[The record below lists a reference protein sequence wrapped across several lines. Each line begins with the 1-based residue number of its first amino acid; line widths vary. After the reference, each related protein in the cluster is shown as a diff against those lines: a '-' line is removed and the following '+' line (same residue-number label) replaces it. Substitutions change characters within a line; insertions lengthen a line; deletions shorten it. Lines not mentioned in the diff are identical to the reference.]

1 MLSLIKNNFQKIILA
16 LIGWVFFAV
25 SVYQCKRNDSRIDDI
40 KNIVVSQN
48 ESIRTFKDEANR
60 WHSVAT
66 ATQLQHHEAVK
77 LYIKSDTQLNSVVKQ
92 FTIVKKSLRNLEYL
106 GVTGLSSNYNIKPQ
120 IFRDTVILQNKDTLK
135 AKFVYGAEPKNY
147 YHYQAIVYNNDIK
160 DLQIQTN
167 DTINVAVTK
176 WRKWFLGKRRYRS
189 EVISSNPYSKITY
202 QKTLLIK

>member
-1 MLSLIKNNFQKIILA
+1 MLNPIKEIIFKIIL
-16 LIGWVFFAV
+16 LLTGWVLFAV

-66 ATQLQHHEAVK
+66 ATELQHHEAVK
-77 LYIKSDTQLNSVVKQ
+77 LYVKSDTQLNKITKE
-92 FTIVKKSLRNLEYL
+92 FITVKKSLRNLEYL
-106 GVTGLSSNYNIKPQ
+106 GVTGLTSNYNITNQYIK
-120 IFRDTVILQNKDTLK
+120 DTVYLQNKDTLK
-135 AKFVYGAEPKNY
+135 AKFIYGAEPKNY
-147 YHYQAIVYNNDIK
+147 YRYQAIVYNNNIK

-189 EVISSNPYSKITY
+189 EVISSNPYTKITY

>member
-40 KNIVVSQN
+40 KNVITSQD
-48 ESIRTFKDEANR
+48 ESIRTFKDEAGR

-66 ATQLQHHEAVK
+66 ATELQHHEAVK
-77 LYIKSDTQLNSVVKQ
+77 LYIKSDSQLNNVVKQ
-92 FTIVKKSLRNLEYL
+92 FTTVKKSLRNLEYL
-106 GVTGLSSNYNIKPQ
+106 GITGLTSNYNITNQ
-120 IFRDTVILQNKDTLK
+120 IIKDTVYLHHTDTLK

-147 YHYQAIVYNNDIK
+147 YRYQAIVYNNDIK
-160 DLQIQTN
+160 DLKIQTN

-176 WRKWFLGKRRYRS
+176 FRKWFLGKRRYRS
-189 EVISSNPYSKITY
+189 EVISSNPYTKITY

>member
-1 MLSLIKNNFQKIILA
+1 MLGFIFKNSQKLFLA
-16 LIGWVFFAV
+16 LTALLFFAV
-25 SVYQCKRNDSRIDDI
+25 SVYQCQSNDSRIDDI

-92 FTIVKKSLRNLEYL
+92 FTTVKKSLRNLEYL
-106 GVTGLSSNYNIKPQ
+106 GVTGLTSNYNITNQ
-120 IFRDTVILQNKDTLK
+120 IIKDTVILGNNDTLK

-147 YHYQAIVYNNDIK
+147 YRYQAIVYNNDIK